1 MSKQRIQLSDHFTY
15 FRLLRFVLPCIGTTL
30 FTSIY
35 GIVDGL
41 CVSNFVG
48 KTAFA
53 AVNLIIPLPMLLGTI
68 GFMLGTGGSA
78 IVGITL
84 GEGDQKKAD
93 RYFTLFLL
101 AALVS
106 VSVLAVLGIVFLRPI
121 AVLLG
126 AKGELLDY
134 AVRYG
139 RILMLALPPF
149 ALQNMF
155 QSIFVTAEKPHL
167 GFWFT
172 VGAGCTNIV
181 LDVLI
186 VGVWGWGVEGAAIAT
201 FISQLVG
208 GVLPVFYFIDRSN
221 SSRLHL
227 CKTSFYSK
235 VLRDACI
242 NGSSE
247 LMTNLSMSL
256 VNILYNY
263 QLLRL
268 AGENGVA
275 AYGVIMSAV
284 FLFVAVFE
292 GYAVGSAPIV
302 SFHYGARNHT
312 EVHNLYRKSLRL
324 IALMSVVLTA
334 AALLLVHPLMTV
346 LRVDPAAWAE
356 TRTYLL
362 VVCAG
367 LVGSIGYNLNAGI
380 LGGMGNSST
389 TLLFLAV
396 STILNIFLDLALVL
410 AVPLGVLGVALGTV
424 IAQLCSWLFGIWY
437 INRRYPQLA
446 IHPFNGIFDRR
457 LFCEIIRIGLPSG
470 IQMSLVALG
479 AMGVLSKVNSYGK
492 AFTAGFNVGN
502 KLDTLSFLPVQ
513 SLAAA
518 VISFVGQNMGASR
531 EDRVRQGVR
540 ITVTMAVVWTVL
552 SSALVV
558 WLSVPLSRIFSPDP
572 AVIAASARYLQCVM
586 PPYVLFAI
594 LFVLNSA
601 MRGAGDSLY
610 PMVNVVASVI
620 LLRVPFLYLLANRFG
635 PDAMYWSYGIGWAVA
650 CALSVYHYAAG
661 KWRGKY
667 RSE

>member
-15 FRLLRFVLPCIGTTL
+15 PRLLRFVLPCIGTML

-53 AVNLIIPLPMLLGTI
+53 AVNLIMPLPMLLGTI

-139 RILMLALPPF
+139 RILMVSLPTF

-155 QSIFVTAEKPHL
+155 QSFFVTAEKPHL

-172 VGAGCTNIV
+172 VGAGCTNMV
-181 LDVLI
+181 LDVLM

-221 SSRLHL
+221 TSRLHL
-227 CKTSFYSK
+227 CQTKVYGG

-256 VNILYNY
+256 VNILYNF

-275 AYGVIMSAV
+275 AYGVIMYAA
-284 FLFVAVFE
+284 FLFVAVFV

-302 SFHYGARNHT
+302 SFHYGARNHA

-324 IALMSVVLTA
+324 IAVVAVTLTLASMFIIPCVARVFVGYDAELLALTSRAFRLYALSFLIMGFNVYASSFFTALGDGVTSALISFLRTLAFQVIAILLLPMLLGIDGIWLAVTA
-334 AALLLVHPLMTV
+334 AEL
-346 LRVDPAAWAE
+346 AA
-356 TRTYLL
+356 
-362 VVCAG
+362 
-367 LVGSIGYNLNAGI
+367 
-380 LGGMGNSST
+380 
-389 TLLFLAV
+389 LAV
-396 STILNIFLDLALVL
+396 SAAMLLTKDKVFAVCHDGSIERTSNGTGSIHEMTMAQLKQYDFGVKFSEKFAGTRISSLDEMLEVTHGMDILNIELKGPLPAGQDLDEALSILYASLEKYHCVERTIISTFEH
-410 AVPLGVLGVALGTV
+410 AWG
-424 IAQLCSWLFGIWY
+424 
-437 INRRYPQLA
+437 RRIKELYPQLKMGLLYGDHLTPEQTLELVTAYKADA
-446 IHPFNGIFDRR
+446 IHPELGGLTPDIVAACRANHILINAWTVDTPEAIRRAIDLQVDGIITNVPDKV
-457 LFCEIIRIGLPSG
+457 LA
-470 IQMSLVALG
+470 ALG
-479 AMGVLSKVNSYGK
+479 
-492 AFTAGFNVGN
+492 
-502 KLDTLSFLPVQ
+502 
-513 SLAAA
+513 
-518 VISFVGQNMGASR
+518 R
-531 EDRVRQGVR
+531 
-540 ITVTMAVVWTVL
+540 
-552 SSALVV
+552 
-558 WLSVPLSRIFSPDP
+558 
-572 AVIAASARYLQCVM
+572 
-586 PPYVLFAI
+586 
-594 LFVLNSA
+594 
-601 MRGAGDSLY
+601 
-610 PMVNVVASVI
+610 
-620 LLRVPFLYLLANRFG
+620 
-635 PDAMYWSYGIGWAVA
+635 
-650 CALSVYHYAAG
+650 
-661 KWRGKY
+661 
-667 RSE
+667 